1 MITRSLSSQSKVSR
15 FGMLRQNKPSVRLLA
30 FTVITLLAIIL
41 RLYICFSHDLI
52 LGMDGGYYP
61 VQVRNI
67 LKTGLLSFNDV
78 PLYFYFCASI
88 VKVISLLGFAVND
101 ETIIS
106 VIKIVDSTALP
117 LLAIPLLK
125 IMTKND
131 QKFPLFAGF
140 AILFFALFSFSPLV
154 MLGDLQKNA
163 LAIPLFIGFIYFL
176 EAYLTNQTIR
186 NLIVA
191 VLALFIIAIT
201 HFGTF
206 TFGLAFLS
214 ISLVVVMGR
223 KAILPS
229 VITISI
235 GCLIIALFDFN
246 RAFRILIFW
255 NAIFARQLEFYG
267 PNFLP
272 ILVNTFISYGL
283 AIFGVLQYRKQKHKT
298 DQVKGSIT
306 LSLAVLILIFAFPF
320 YEQQYVQRFQVL
332 LFVPQSVLIFNLIRM
347 NNKLAL
353 PFSISLVLITLGFSL
368 LYFNEEKKPCIDE
381 LAYRD
386 LQNIKNYIPADRA
399 ETIILARH
407 GLEFWTAWNLN
418 MKVGNDRSIDKLGL
432 EKYKNIIYLQQKN
445 EDRQGTMGVRPMHK
459 PGNGDGGHPP
469 MRPGMDSPFERPIPG
484 NSKLIYSSPYFNA
497 YQKLN

>member
-41 RLYICFSHDLI
+41 RLYISFSYDLI

-106 VIKIVDSTALP
+106 VIKIVDSTTLP
-117 LLAIPLLK
+117 LLAIPLFK

-131 QKFPLFAGF
+131 QKFPLFAGLT
-140 AILFFALFSFSPLV
+140 ILFFAIFSFSPFV

-163 LAIPLFIGFIYFL
+163 FAIPLYVVHIYFL
-176 EAYLTNQTIR
+176 EGYLASPNQR
-186 NLIVA
+186 NLIVT
-191 VLALFIIAIT
+191 LIALFLIAFT

-206 TFGLAFLS
+206 VFGLAFLS
-214 ISLVVVMGR
+214 ISLFVVYGK
-223 KAILPS
+223 KAILTS
-229 VITISI
+229 LMTISI
-235 GCLIIALFDFN
+235 GFAIIALFDFS
-246 RAFRILIFW
+246 RAFRLITFW
-255 NAIFARQLEFYG
+255 NEIFGMRIEMQG
-267 PNFLP
+267 PLVLP
-272 ILVNTFISYGL
+272 LMLNTFISYAL
-283 AIFGVLQYRKQKHKT
+283 AVFGVFQYRKLKNTT
-298 DQVKGSIT
+298 DQVSKYMT
-306 LSLAVLILIFAFPF
+306 LSLIFLIFIFAFPL
-320 YEQQYVQRFQVL
+320 YEGQYVQRFHVL
-332 LFVPQSVLIFNLIRM
+332 LFVPQSLLIFNLIRM
-347 NNKLAL
+347 NNKLEL
-353 PFSISLVLITLGFSL
+353 PFSISLVLITLAFTFI
-368 LYFNEEKKPCIDE
+368 YFNEEKKPCIDE

-386 LQNIKNYIPADRA
+386 LQNIKTYIPTDRA

-418 MKVGNDRSIDKLGL
+418 MKVANERTMDNLGL
-432 EKYKNIIYLQQKN
+432 EKYKHIIFLQQKN
-445 EDRQGTMGVRPMHK
+445 EERQGPMGRRPMHK
-459 PGNGDGGHPP
+459 PENGDGGHPP
-469 MRPGMDSPFERPIPG
+469 MGPGIGMRMGHPVPENF
-484 NSKLIYSSPYFNA
+484 KLIYSSPYFNA